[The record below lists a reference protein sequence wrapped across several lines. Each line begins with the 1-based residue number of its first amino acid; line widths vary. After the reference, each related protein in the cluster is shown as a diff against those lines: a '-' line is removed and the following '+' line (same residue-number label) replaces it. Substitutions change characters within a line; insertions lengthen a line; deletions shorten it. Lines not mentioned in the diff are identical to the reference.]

1 MVVETMR
8 SGSAVAIDQDGALA
22 PRYLPTNLTEKFA
35 GADRRRRHWLWA
47 LIVSTLL
54 TTMGLIVG
62 LANRI

>member
-1 MVVETMR
+1 MR
-8 SGSAVAIDQDGALA
+8 NGSAVAIDEDGALA
-22 PRYLPTNLTEKFA
+22 PRYLPANLTEKFA
-35 GADRRRRHWLWA
+35 VAEQRHRHWLWA